1 MYRFKC
7 CRQNT
12 RHLVQSPQIWRSKL
26 CIACSNFLQK
36 PWRVCTAAA
45 FQLTEPLYLDFR
57 WDSLHAKIPT
67 ETMDSVAN
75 GAIQYEH
82 TCLSGIFTALGVPGG
97 VALVG
102 QYLPTSSNITATCS
116 VPRNNA
122 CICMDFLSLTRM
134 TINKLSILK

>member
-82 TCLSGIFTALGVPGG
+82 TCVSDIFTALGGAWRRSIGWYNTCRHHPILRLH
-97 VALVG
+97 A
-102 QYLPTSSNITATCS
+102 PCRAITRVS
-116 VPRNNA
+116 VWIS
-122 CICMDFLSLTRM
+122 CH
-134 TINKLSILK
+134 

>member
-1 MYRFKC
+1 MAEQALHR
-7 CRQNT
+7 
-12 RHLVQSPQIWRSKL
+12 L
-26 CIACSNFLQK
+26 LQLFAK

-82 TCLSGIFTALGVPGG
+82 TCVSGIFTALGVPGG

-102 QYLPTSSNITATCS
+102 TIPADIIQYYGYMLRA
-116 VPRNNA
+116 A
-122 CICMDFLSLTRM
+122 Q
-134 TINKLSILK
+134 